1 MRGVGTPPVTPA
13 TPPVT
18 PATPSVT
25 KTDVGTPNST
35 IFKFREATVD
45 FGDPSHSSSCQ
56 EAACTTRSRTL
67 MSRYPPP
74 RWSRDRIRDQAK
86 SHRRCPANHP
96 MDLKRRWSM
105 DLDVLCPLEWV
116 AGVSPTHG
124 LPEAIIVVGDVDK
137 AAVQRRKI
145 FEPVRGENGNTTRL

>member
-1 MRGVGTPPVTPA
+1 MGTPKSCERGRNFA
-13 TPPVT
+13 SDSRDFSSDSCDSSSDENRRDE
-18 PATPSVT
+18 A
-25 KTDVGTPNST
+25 KDLGTPNST
-35 IFKFREATVD
+35 TFKFREAAVD

-67 MSRYPPP
+67 ISRYPPP
-74 RWSRDRIRDQAK
+74 RWSHDRIRDQAK
-86 SHRRCPANHP
+86 SHRRCPANPP
-96 MDLKRRWSM
+96 MDLKRRWPM

-137 AAVQRRKI
+137 AAV
-145 FEPVRGENGNTTRL
+145 

>member
-1 MRGVGTPPVTPA
+1 MRQVPQPLLL
-13 TPPVT
+13 
-18 PATPSVT
+18 
-25 KTDVGTPNST
+25 GTPNAT
-35 IFKFREATVD
+35 IFKFRETTLD
-45 FGDPSHSSSCQ
+45 FRDPSHSSSCQ

-86 SHRRCPANHP
+86 SHRRFPANHP
-96 MDLKRRWSM
+96 MDPKRRWSM

-116 AGVSPTHG
+116 AGVSPTHR

-137 AAVQRRKI
+137 AALKCRKI
-145 FEPVRGENGNTTRL
+145 FEPVCGANECTKKDLINF